1 MKFFE
6 NLHLRKAWEIG
17 QKVSFWKIKPWFGIA
32 IMKNFID
39 SVTKMQVQDFE
50 NITLTNR
57 KPITNL
63 QEERVFI
70 IQKQV

>member
-1 MKFFE
+1 
-6 NLHLRKAWEIG
+6 
-17 QKVSFWKIKPWFGIA
+17 
-32 IMKNFID
+32 MKNFID